1 MNWLMA
7 QSPEYQTAKSKL
19 EAFCAYQERC
29 THEVKE
35 KIKAFDLSEAEVVEL
50 LNFLRSNK
58 YLDEERFARSYASGK
73 FVIKGW
79 GRIKIRSHMKAKFVP
94 NELIQIGLS
103 EIDDEAYI
111 ERMKHLANRKWEELA
126 KEKNPWAKKQK
137 LYRFLAGKGYETY
150 LFDHLEY

>member
-1 MNWLMA
+1 
-7 QSPEYQTAKSKL
+7 
-19 EAFCAYQERC
+19 
-29 THEVKE
+29 
-35 KIKAFDLSEAEVVEL
+35 
-50 LNFLRSNK
+50 
-58 YLDEERFARSYASGK
+58 
-73 FVIKGW
+73 
-79 GRIKIRSHMKAKFVP
+79 MKAKFVP